1 MEEDN
6 KPDLKVVKFTRPE
19 MEETSDNISVDLVLD
34 AAKEKLKAG
43 LIAGWT
49 KDGDFY
55 FAMSQGSVSENLM
68 LLETARL
75 MLNEVMLGGQV
86 DE

>member
-1 MEEDN
+1 MSED

-19 MEETSDNISVDLVLD
+19 VEETDADINVDLVLD
-34 AAKEKLKAG
+34 AAKEKLKSG

-49 KDGDFY
+49 KDGNFY

-75 MLNEVMLGGQV
+75 MLNEVMLGGIE

>member
-1 MEEDN
+1 MSED

-19 MEETSDNISVDLVLD
+19 VEETDADINVDIVLD
-34 AAKEKLKAG
+34 AAKEKLKSG

-49 KDGDFY
+49 KDGNFY

-75 MLNEVMLGGQV
+75 MLNEVMLGAHI
-86 DE
+86 DD

>member
-1 MEEDN
+1 MSED

-19 MEETSDNISVDLVLD
+19 AEETDADINVDIVLD
-34 AAKEKLKAG
+34 AAKEKLKSG

-49 KDGDFY
+49 KDGNFY

-75 MLNEVMLGGQV
+75 MLNEVMLGAHI

>member
-1 MEEDN
+1 MSDD
-6 KPDLKVVKFTRPE
+6 KPDLKVIKFTRPE
-19 MEETSDNISVDLVLD
+19 AEETEADIAIDLVLD
-34 AAKEKLKAG
+34 AAKEKLKGG

-75 MLNEVMLGGQV
+75 MLNEVMLGGQI

>member
-1 MEEDN
+1 VSEDT
-6 KPDLKVVKFTRPE
+6 PDLKVIKFTRPE
-19 MEETSDNISVDLVLD
+19 PEETSDDISVDLVLD
-34 AAKEKLKAG
+34 AAKEKLRAG

-75 MLNEVMLGGQV
+75 MLNEVMLGGQI
-86 DE
+86 DD

>member
-1 MEEDN
+1 MSED
-6 KPDLKVVKFTRPE
+6 KPDLKVIKFTRPE
-19 MEETSDNISVDLVLD
+19 TEETDADISVDLVLD
-34 AAKEKLKAG
+34 AAKEKLKSG

-75 MLNEVMLGGQV
+75 MLNEVMLGAQI

>member
-1 MEEDN
+1 
-6 KPDLKVVKFTRPE
+6 

-86 DE
+86 DD

>member
-1 MEEDN
+1 MSED
-6 KPDLKVVKFTRPE
+6 KPDLKVIKFTRPE
-19 MEETSDNISVDLVLD
+19 AEETDADISVDLVLD

-75 MLNEVMLGGQV
+75 MLNEVMLGAYI
-86 DE
+86 DD

>member
-1 MEEDN
+1 MSED

-19 MEETSDNISVDLVLD
+19 AEETDADISVDIVLD
-34 AAKEKLKAG
+34 AAKEKLKSG

-49 KDGDFY
+49 KDGNFY

-75 MLNEVMLGGQV
+75 MLNEVMLGAHI
-86 DE
+86 DD

>member
-1 MEEDN
+1 MSED
-6 KPDLKVVKFTRPE
+6 KPDLKVIKFTRPE
-19 MEETSDNISVDLVLD
+19 AEETDADINVDLVLD

-49 KDGDFY
+49 KDGEFY
-55 FAMSQGSVSENLM
+55 FAMSQGSVAENLM

-75 MLNEVMLGGQV
+75 MLNEVMLGAHI
-86 DE
+86 DD